1 MSIRTIQLYAGIGTL
16 LILAS
21 CGKKN
26 QQGMQGPPPV
36 SVTTQ
41 KIEAVNAPYYD
52 EYPATVTALN
62 QVELR
67 PQVNGYVTGIY
78 FKEGDKVKKGQKLY
92 SIDQQQY
99 EAAYNQSEAN
109 VRVQEANLVNAQKNV
124 DRYRELDKNDAIAK
138 QQVDNAEAAY
148 KVAQSQVEASKASLR
163 AVQTNV
169 RYSTIV
175 APFEGTIGISQV
187 KLGASV
193 SPGQTLLNTI
203 SSDGPTAVDIFIDQK
218 EIYRFTELQEQQSS
232 STTDSTFR
240 LAFNGQVYPYPGKI
254 SVIDRA
260 VNAQT
265 GSIIVRL
272 VFPNP
277 KNVLRAGMAGTIRV
291 LNNVSTKS
299 IVVPYK
305 AVTEQL
311 GEFFI
316 YVVGDSSKVTQKH
329 VALGKQIG
337 KNIIIK
343 DGLKDGETIVTEGVQ
358 NLHEGSVI
366 ATNTGAPGETKSGA
380 PGEKKAGVTE
390 EKKEVKH

>member
-1 MSIRTIQLYAGIGTL
+1 MSIRTIQLYAVMGIT

-36 SVTTQ
+36 SVATQ
-41 KIEAVNAPYYD
+41 KIEEVNAPYYD
-52 EYPATVTALN
+52 EYPATVVALN

-67 PQVNGYVTGIY
+67 AQVNGYITGIY
-78 FKEGDKVKKGQKLY
+78 FKEGDHVKKGQKLY

-99 EAAYNQSEAN
+99 EATYSQSEAN
-109 VRVQEANLVNAQKNV
+109 VRVQEANLANAQKNV
-124 DRYRELDKNDAIAK
+124 DRYRQLDKNDAIAK
-138 QQVDNAEAAY
+138 QQVDNAEAAF
-148 KVAQSQVEASKASLR
+148 KVAQSQLEASKASLR

-175 APFEGTIGISQV
+175 APFEGVIGISQV
-187 KLGASV
+187 KLGAAV

-203 SSDGPTAVDIFIDQK
+203 SSDGPIAVDIFVDQK
-218 EIYRFTELQEQQSS
+218 EIYRFLELQQQKPVAN
-232 STTDSTFR
+232 DSTFR
-240 LAFNGQVYPYPGKI
+240 LVFNGEVYPYPGNI

-265 GSIIVRL
+265 GSLIVRL

-277 KNVLRAGMAGTIRV
+277 KNVLRAGMTGTLRV
-291 LNNVSTKS
+291 LNNVSKKS

-316 YVVGDSSKVTQKH
+316 YVVGDSNKVTQTR
-329 VALGKQIG
+329 VTLGKQVG
-337 KNIIIK
+337 RNIIVK
-343 DGLKDGETIVTEGVQ
+343 DGLKEGEMIVTEGVQ
-358 NLHEGSVI
+358 NLREGSII
-366 ATNTGAPGETKSGA
+366 ATNTGAPGEKPGA
-380 PGEKKAGVTE
+380 PVDAKAGAPK
-390 EKKEVKH
+390 EKTEVKH